1 MTAPA
6 QPADDPGQRQ
16 DDQRQDDRRPTE
28 WPPKERHGDA
38 SALDESSE
46 PESLEDDLAATAP
59 RRLAS
64 QLLPQY
70 SFRTMAV
77 GLTTLALAAFAL
89 RQSTRGSIWAEALV
103 FAAGTIVVCFLAY
116 AALFLIAWVPALIG
130 RDQADDF
137 APDNPFDTPFAS
149 PFDNPFADGQLPA
162 QVVPPRAPSD

>member
-1 MTAPA
+1 
-6 QPADDPGQRQ
+6 
-16 DDQRQDDRRPTE
+16 
-28 WPPKERHGDA
+28 
-38 SALDESSE
+38 
-46 PESLEDDLAATAP
+46 
-59 RRLAS
+59 
-64 QLLPQY
+64 
-70 SFRTMAV
+70 MAV

-137 APDNPFDTPFAS
+137 APDNPFDNPFAS
-149 PFDNPFADGQLPA
+149 PFADGQLPA